1 MSALLLSETGQRKA
15 YQKQFFDLCST
26 SGQLGIYDTEKSN
39 NKAPAGVSIEGHKIP
54 TNPGVVNLLRK
65 NEIDDDVSGLAADI
79 MI

>member
-1 MSALLLSETGQRKA
+1 MI
-15 YQKQFFDLCST
+15 QKKGT
-26 SGQLGIYDTEKSN
+26 I
-39 NKAPAGVSIEGHKIP
+39 KAPAGGPIEGHKVP

>member
-1 MSALLLSETGQRKA
+1 MIQ
-15 YQKQFFDLCST
+15 
-26 SGQLGIYDTEKSN
+26 EKTN
-39 NKAPAGVSIEGHKIP
+39 NKAPAGVPIEGHKIP